1 LSRSMAESPSA
12 ADDVKGPR
20 PAFQVLERTFGIL
33 EVFTEARPEWST
45 TGIARELDLPVPTVH
60 RILAA
65 LKRLGYVSQHEE
77 TRRFRLGLAALSL
90 GERARGLADLR
101 PAAVG
106 PLRQLSEAT
115 GETALLTVLSPAR
128 DRSVCLERVESS
140 RPLRLSVQPGRQ
152 LPLHAGA
159 SQKALLAFMPADEI
173 DRLTAQPLERLCT
186 ATITS
191 RSALRHELTA
201 IRARGWSSSYE
212 ETDIGVWGVAVPVL
226 SSADVVCAV
235 GIAGPSP
242 RLTVERVR
250 RDVQLIHEA
259 ATVIG
264 RALGFSTPPVTV
276 SEARID
282 TGPMDRP
289 APRATRA
296 AAGPREGTPR

>member
-1 LSRSMAESPSA
+1 LSHSMADSDA
-12 ADDVKGPR
+12 R

-33 EVFTEARPEWST
+33 EVFTESQPEWST
-45 TGIARELDLPVPTVH
+45 TRIARELGLPVPTVH

-77 TRRFRLGLAALSL
+77 TRHFRLGLAAVSL

-101 PAAVG
+101 PVAVG
-106 PLRQLSEAT
+106 PLRRLSEAT

-128 DRSVCLERVESS
+128 DRSVCLERVETS

-173 DRLTAQPLERLCT
+173 DRLTAQPLERLCI
-186 ATITS
+186 ATITR
-191 RSALRHELTA
+191 RSALLGELTA

-212 ETDIGVWGVAVPVL
+212 ETDIGVWGIAVPVL
-226 SSADVVCAV
+226 AAADVACAV

-242 RLTVERVR
+242 RLTAQRVR

-264 RALGFSTPPVTV
+264 HALGLSTPPVTV
-276 SEARID
+276 SDARI
-282 TGPMDRP
+282 GPDP
-289 APRATRA
+289 GSPR
-296 AAGPREGTPR
+296 